1 MAKQPEGEIPPIDGL
16 IPSEHLKSSENRKF
30 SLYLHIPFCTVRCG
44 YCDFN
49 TYTASEL
56 PGASRA
62 EYPDQLI
69 RELDFAAEV
78 LQRSGARQRQVST
91 VFFGGGTPT
100 LIPAADLGRVL
111 GRARELWG
119 FEAGAEITLEANP
132 DTVTQESLA
141 QLAEAGFT
149 RVSFGMQSA
158 VPEVLKVLDRT
169 HNPEQIP
176 QVVRWAK
183 AAGLQT
189 SLDLIYG
196 SPGESLADWRTSLES
211 ALAEQPDH
219 LSTYALIVEEGTK
232 LARQI
237 RRGEVPEP
245 NDDLA
250 AEMYELTDE
259 LLTASGYHWYELS
272 NWAKAPA
279 YESAH
284 NKAYWQG
291 NDWWG
296 AGPGAHSHFGGVRWW
311 NQKHP
316 TVWSNLI
323 SQGKSPAAGRELLSP
338 EQRQLERV
346 LLKSRMIEGL
356 TLDEV
361 LPERRP
367 AVAGLISQELIDGR
381 AALAGTL
388 ILTLKGR
395 LLADHVVRELT

>member
-1 MAKQPEGEIPPIDGL
+1 MAKQPEGEVPPTDGL
-16 IPSEHLKSSENRKF
+16 IPSEYLSTSADRKF

-69 RELDFAAEV
+69 RELDFAVEV
-78 LQRSGARQRQVST
+78 LQHSGAKERALST

-111 GRARELWG
+111 ARARELWG
-119 FEAGAEITLEANP
+119 FEPGAEITLEANP
-132 DTVTQESLA
+132 DTVTEESLA
-141 QLAEAGFT
+141 QLAESGFT

-158 VPEVLKVLDRT
+158 VSKVLKVLDRT

-176 QVVRWAK
+176 QVVQWAK
-183 AAGLQT
+183 NAGLQT

-196 SPGESLADWRTSLES
+196 SPGESLADWRTSLEA

-219 LSTYALIVEEGTK
+219 LSTYALIVEDGTK

-237 RRGEVPEP
+237 RRGEIPEP
-245 NDDLA
+245 HDDLA

-272 NWAKAPA
+272 NWAKTPA
-279 YESAH
+279 YESEH

-323 SQGKSPAAGRELLSP
+323 SQGISPAAGRELLSA
-338 EQRQLERV
+338 EQRQLELV
-346 LLKSRMIEGL
+346 LLKSRMSEGL
-356 TLDEV
+356 SLDEV
-361 LPERRP
+361 LPQRRS
-367 AVAGLISQELIDGR
+367 AVAGLIAQELIDGR
-381 AALAGTL
+381 AALSGTL